1 MGRTTPSLALNT
13 KNMEALEQ
21 KHVIGVVKTILQQLA
36 CTTATSVFCSW
47 GVSQMYATQIVVP
60 VNGMDFSMAALLM
73 EVNGFNFR
81 GKLYV
86 ALDEGSDYYRI
97 YCEKN
102 GSLQE
107 EHHDIG
113 VEELGAV
120 LDSLIETGGLSKEEY
135 QKKVLERFNL
145 KF

>member
-1 MGRTTPSLALNT
+1 M
-13 KNMEALEQ
+13 
-21 KHVIGVVKTILQQLA
+21 GVVKTILQQLA
-36 CTTATSVFCSW
+36 GTTATSVFCSW
-47 GVSQMYATQIVVP
+47 GVSQMYATQIVMP
-60 VNGMDFSMAALLM
+60 VNGMDFSMAALVM
-73 EVNGFNFR
+73 EVNGFNFK

-102 GSLQE
+102 GILKE

-120 LDSLIETGGLSKEEY
+120 LDSMIEHAFGSHMVISIIPTINHHAMPMCSSTVTHIFGTSMLM
-135 QKKVLERFNL
+135 QKVL
-145 KF
+145 

>member
-1 MGRTTPSLALNT
+1 
-13 KNMEALEQ
+13 
-21 KHVIGVVKTILQQLA
+21 
-36 CTTATSVFCSW
+36 
-47 GVSQMYATQIVVP
+47 MYATQIVMP
-60 VNGMDFSMAALLM
+60 VNGMDFSMAALVM
-73 EVNGFNFR
+73 EVNGFNFK

-102 GSLQE
+102 GILKE

-120 LDSLIETGGLSKEEY
+120 LDSMIETGGLSKEEY
-135 QKKVLERFNL
+135 QKKVMERYNL

>member
-1 MGRTTPSLALNT
+1 
-13 KNMEALEQ
+13 MEVLEQ
-21 KHVIGVVKTILQQLA
+21 KHAMGVVKTILQQLA
-36 CTTATSVFCSW
+36 GTTATSVFCSW
-47 GVSQMYATQIVVP
+47 GVSQMYATQIVMP
-60 VNGMDFSMAALLM
+60 VNGMDFSMAALVM
-73 EVNGFNFR
+73 EVNGFNLK

-102 GSLQE
+102 GILKE

-120 LDSLIETGGLSKEEY
+120 LDSMIETGGLSKEEY
-135 QKKVLERFNL
+135 QKKVMERYNL